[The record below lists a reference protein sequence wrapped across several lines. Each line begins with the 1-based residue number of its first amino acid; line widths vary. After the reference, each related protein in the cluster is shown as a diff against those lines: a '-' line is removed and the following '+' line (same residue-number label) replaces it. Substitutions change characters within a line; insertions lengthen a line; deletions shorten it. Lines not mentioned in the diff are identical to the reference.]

1 MISPLEN
8 QNQKLT
14 SYYLTA
20 IFSLVFAVAGF
31 TYNTWRLEVTE
42 DNNNIRTASFAV
54 LTLLSE
60 FEQNI
65 FAAYYDSNPVEG
77 SPRIGWVKVGLIV
90 DMSTLISED
99 VEIEST
105 KLKQLWSNEWENVFD
120 ERDSVDQLTAQIDV
134 IRADIKTELKALQ

>member
-1 MISPLEN
+1 M
-8 QNQKLT
+8 
-14 SYYLTA
+14 
-20 IFSLVFAVAGF
+20 
-31 TYNTWRLEVTE
+31 TE

-120 ERDSVDQLTAQIDV
+120 ERESVDQLTAQIDV

>member
-1 MISPLEN
+1 M
-8 QNQKLT
+8 
-14 SYYLTA
+14 
-20 IFSLVFAVAGF
+20 
-31 TYNTWRLEVTE
+31 TE

-77 SPRIGWVKVGLIV
+77 SPRTGWVKVGLIV

-120 ERDSVDQLTAQIDV
+120 ERESVDQLTAQIDV